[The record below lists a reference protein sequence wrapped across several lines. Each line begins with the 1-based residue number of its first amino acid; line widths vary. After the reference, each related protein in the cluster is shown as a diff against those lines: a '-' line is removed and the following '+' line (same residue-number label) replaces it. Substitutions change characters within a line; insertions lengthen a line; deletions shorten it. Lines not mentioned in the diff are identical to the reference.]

1 MIWLDRYITVSH
13 PARLN
18 LSCFLHNSCH
28 VFIDLLTLATSR
40 KYVGNEKLERFVPVA
55 TMSLKIIRD
64 RSGEREPFINLIHS
78 LICSS
83 RHAAITYMRNKMFV
97 LLRPIPKITNDKGE
111 VPVFWDG
118 VQRGVD
124 IRGSAWA
131 CMWAQPSEPAVT
143 PRRVFST
150 LTAQECS
157 RGFPLASDSFWHWC
171 FSKTQW
177 DYGTFPKHY
186 KTHRVKQD
194 STLRCPVASTEL
206 LFLFA
211 VVFLSLPPK

>member
-1 MIWLDRYITVSH
+1 MIWLDRCVTVSH

-18 LSCFLHNSCH
+18 LSCFFHNSCH
-28 VFIDLLTLATSR
+28 VFTDLLTLKTSR

-64 RSGEREPFINLIHS
+64 RSGECEPFINLIHS

-83 RHAAITYMRNKMFV
+83 HHGAITYMRNKVFV
-97 LLRPIPKITNDKGE
+97 LMWRLPKVTNDKGE
-111 VPVFWDG
+111 VPVFLGRCAARRWHPG
-118 VQRGVD
+118 LCLGMSV
-124 IRGSAWA
+124 STT
-131 CMWAQPSEPAVT
+131 SEPAVT
-143 PRRVFST
+143 PRRAFST

-194 STLRCPVASTEL
+194 STLRCPVA
-206 LFLFA
+206 
-211 VVFLSLPPK
+211 